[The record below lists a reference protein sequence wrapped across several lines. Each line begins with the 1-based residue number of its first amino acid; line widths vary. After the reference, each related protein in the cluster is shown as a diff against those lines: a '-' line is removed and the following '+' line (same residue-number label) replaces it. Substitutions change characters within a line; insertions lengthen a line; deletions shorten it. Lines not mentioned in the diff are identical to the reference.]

1 MFSVLRG
8 RLSYANV
15 VATFAL
21 FFAMSGGALA
31 ASHFL
36 ITSTKQ
42 IKPSVLKS
50 LKGANGANGANG
62 ATGPAGPAGAQ
73 GAQGP
78 AGPAGAA
85 GAKGENGTPGAPGG
99 EGKQGP
105 PGTTGFTATLPSKA
119 TETGTWGFVVTKENE
134 GRSVAVPLSFPI
146 PLRSEESVTGNPII
160 EEAGVHFIA
169 RGETATPGG
178 GCGEGSVKKP
188 EAEPGNLCV
197 YGGAEEM
204 QIAPEDVLITPAGV
218 NLREQGAGATGAILR
233 VLVLSGQAGGFGVGT
248 WAVTAP

>member
-1 MFSVLRG
+1 MLSVLRR

-50 LKGANGANGANG
+50 LKGANGANGASG
-62 ATGPAGPAGAQ
+62 ATGPVGPAGAQ

-78 AGPAGAA
+78 AGPAGGP
-85 GAKGENGTPGAPGG
+85 GAKGEAGAPGAPG
-99 EGKQGP
+99 EAGKQGP

-119 TETGTWGFVVTKENE
+119 TETGSWAFVAHESAGTGNQ
-134 GRSVAVPLSFPI
+134 RIPISFPI
-146 PLRSEESVTGNPII
+146 PLAAGTPGSPVIGEEH
-160 EEAGVHFIA
+160 VHFLA
-169 RGETATPGG
+169 KGETGTSVE
-178 GCGEGSVKKP
+178 GCGNGTAEKP

-197 YGGAEEM
+197 YTAANEPTIPGESIKDSGLEGT
-204 QIAPEDVLITPAGV
+204 VGAGV
-218 NLREQGAGATGAILR
+218 NGAFLVVFVETFEGGTAQGN
-233 VLVLSGQAGGFGVGT
+233 GT

>member
-1 MFSVLRG
+1 MFSVLGR

-62 ATGPAGPAGAQ
+62 AAGPVGPAGAQ

-78 AGPAGAA
+78 AGPAGGPGPKGEA
-85 GAKGENGTPGAPGG
+85 GAPGPEGKPGPKGENGT
-99 EGKQGP
+99 
-105 PGTTGFTATLPSKA
+105 TGFTDTLPSGK
-119 TETGTWGFVVTKENE
+119 TETGTWSFETTHENE
-134 GRSVAVPLSFPI
+134 GQFVAVPLSFPI
-146 PLRSEESVTGNPII
+146 PLHSEESVTGNPII

-169 RGETATPGG
+169 RGETATPDG
-178 GCGEGSVKKP
+178 GCGDGSVNKP

-197 YGGAEEM
+197 YSGAEEL
-204 QIAPEDVLITPAGV
+204 QIAPENTFITPAGV

-233 VLVLSGQAGGFGVGT
+233 VFVKSGQAGEFGVGT